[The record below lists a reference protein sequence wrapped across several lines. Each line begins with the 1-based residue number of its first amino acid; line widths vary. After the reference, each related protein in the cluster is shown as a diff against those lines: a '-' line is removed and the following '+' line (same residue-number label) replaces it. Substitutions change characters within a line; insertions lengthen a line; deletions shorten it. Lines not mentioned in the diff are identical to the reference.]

1 MAQSD
6 IVPLFAR
13 PTSWLLCNVV
23 ALLPPARTWALG
35 RAAQMRWRPDGIDFE
50 RLTIDDRRLG
60 ALIDQGGPVRTVLLR
75 ESASSLSVPEL
86 AKALVDPVMER
97 PVITTIAGVADS
109 DGRSHWCRQTIQ
121 SAETLDPSQVGL
133 ALGVASKVADGIA
146 TDDARAILDYCLEVV
161 AQPIGPYGGSVLAAS
176 AAEAAEALLRTH
188 RELEVT
194 LVDRCHG
201 GPTDGIRAVAAAVV
215 QARDDGTGVLF
226 LEILKA
232 WRPPSGR
239 VAPFAVECDNRR
251 SLGDAARTA
260 QPLGFIWRQR
270 LSRYAAWGWYVALL
284 LIPAS
289 VLFVGDFHALAVVR
303 RCSYVEAI
311 AIVALLLAVHV
322 VAAQLAA
329 TRLPSPLASG
339 ATQSPAITVGYV
351 CALTVVVLTAMVPAS
366 GNASLQVSAA
376 LTFTGGLFF
385 LSVVASAYA
394 LVRATDSVV
403 AASAFVRARRWR
415 YRRAGRRLGEF
426 QQHGMECKA
435 AAETLPYVRLEPL
448 PSFTERRTDIRAQAF
463 GYVDARAKRLRSL
476 GTKPSWSDGHLTLR
490 VTSVLATRIER
501 GAAVASI
508 VPDADTVVSRGDAKR
523 IQRVFPI
530 RRSPRID
537 EVSEAVAGL
546 FALIVQEATGG
557 DSSGASRVAEILC
570 DMLLNHLDGALSRRE
585 LTAQPQADTQPI
597 APSVLALVTLV
608 MNIKEAGPQVVP
620 VQALVRRL
628 LFEADPRERIA
639 MAVAGRASRAGAEL
653 SLQMPLLLDCA
664 RRCLELQDR
673 QGEALIR
680 RVLQGAVVAGTPLTQ
695 IALKTSCEL
704 ACLAPWL
711 SYDRAPQIWRWYWE
725 MLPDR
730 ADEERLVGAFSIGAS
745 ALRAGHLSLATAVA
759 HDANLHGLTLD
770 TASEPVIGEAEL
782 RSLVEGRYLG
792 DDVRGALTRYASFAH
807 RCGEF
812 LSQ

>member
-1 MAQSD
+1 
-6 IVPLFAR
+6 
-13 PTSWLLCNVV
+13 
-23 ALLPPARTWALG
+23 
-35 RAAQMRWRPDGIDFE
+35 MRWRPDGIDFE
-50 RLTIDDRRLG
+50 RPQVDDRRLR
-60 ALIDQGGPVRTVLLR
+60 ALIDQGGPVGKVLLR
-75 ESASSLSVPEL
+75 ESASHFSIPEL
-86 AKALVDPVMER
+86 AQALVDPVMER
-97 PVITTIAGVADS
+97 PLIATIAGVADGE
-109 DGRSHWCRQTIQ
+109 GRSHWCRQTIQ
-121 SAETLDPSQVGL
+121 AAGTIDPSHVRV
-133 ALGVASKVADGIA
+133 ALGVASKVADAIA
-146 TDDARAILDYCLEVV
+146 TDDARAILDYCFEVV

-176 AAEAAEALLRTH
+176 AAEAAEALLTTH

-194 LVDRCHG
+194 LVDRCNG
-201 GPTDGIRAVAAAVV
+201 APSDGIRAVAAAVV

-239 VAPFAVECDNRR
+239 VAQFAVECDNRR
-251 SLGDAARTA
+251 SLGDAARAA
-260 QPLGFIWRQR
+260 QPLDFIWRQR

-289 VLFVGDFHALAVVR
+289 VVFVGVFHGLAVVR
-303 RCSYVEAI
+303 RSSYVEAI

-339 ATQSPAITVGYV
+339 ALQSPAITVGYV
-351 CALTVVVLTAMVPAS
+351 CALTVVLLTAMVPVS
-366 GNASLQVSAA
+366 GNANLQVSAA

-385 LSVVASAYA
+385 LSVVASAHA

-403 AASAFVRARRWR
+403 AASAFARARRWR
-415 YRRAGRRLGEF
+415 YRRAGRRLGEL
-426 QQHGMECKA
+426 QQHGIECKA
-435 AAETLPYVRLEPL
+435 AAEGLSYVRLEPL
-448 PSFTERRTDIRAQAF
+448 PSFTERRTDIRTQGF
-463 GYVDARAKRLRSL
+463 GYVDAQAKRLRGL
-476 GTKPSWSDGHLTLR
+476 GTRHSWSDGHLTLR

-501 GAAVASI
+501 GAVVASI
-508 VPDADTVVSRGDAKR
+508 VPDADTIVSHGDAKR
-523 IQRVFPI
+523 IQRVFPV

-585 LTAQPQADTQPI
+585 RTAQPQADAQPI
-597 APSVLALVTLV
+597 APSVLALVTLL
-608 MNIKEAGPQVVP
+608 MSMKKAGPEVLP
-620 VQALVRRL
+620 LQALVRRL
-628 LFEADPRERIA
+628 LFEADPSERVA
-639 MAVAGRASRAGAEL
+639 LAVAGRASRAGPEL

-664 RRCLELQDR
+664 RRCLELQDG

-680 RVLQGAVVAGTPLTQ
+680 RVIQDAVVSGTPLTQ

-711 SYDRAPQIWRWYWE
+711 SYARAPHIWRWYWE

-730 ADEERLVGAFSIGAS
+730 ADEERLVGAFSVGAS

-759 HDANLHGLTLD
+759 HDANQHGLTLD
-770 TASEPVIGEAEL
+770 TAPESVIRQAEL

-792 DDVRGALTRYASFAH
+792 DDVHGALTRYASFA
-807 RCGEF
+807 RRYVELISAPADEAPGD
-812 LSQ
+812 